1 MLRLTGSKPSSRG
14 RRKAAPAR
22 RRPASPMRQRL
33 IRYGLPAA
41 VLAAVVVFGAW
52 AVGSGWAGRTATAV
66 GDGVLKVTAEAGLSV
81 QDVMVVGRVQTEP
94 ADILA
99 AVGLGRGDPILRF
112 DPDRT
117 RDAILSL
124 PWVKTATVERRLP
137 DTIFIRLEERRPM
150 ALWQHEQKLR
160 VIDQDGHVLTEEG
173 LAAYA
178 HLPMVVGPD
187 APQHAQDFLAM
198 IASRPTI
205 AEQVEAA
212 VRVGGRRWDLHMKN
226 GVDIRLPEEGVAEAL
241 DQLAEMTAASALLE
255 RDIIAIDL
263 RLGDRLVIQTSP
275 FAAERRRLPEEN
287 T

>member
-1 MLRLTGSKPSSRG
+1 
-14 RRKAAPAR
+14 
-22 RRPASPMRQRL
+22 
-33 IRYGLPAA
+33 
-41 VLAAVVVFGAW
+41 
-52 AVGSGWAGRTATAV
+52 
-66 GDGVLKVTAEAGLSV
+66 
-81 QDVMVVGRVQTEP
+81 
-94 ADILA
+94 
-99 AVGLGRGDPILRF
+99 
-112 DPDRT
+112 
-117 RDAILSL
+117 
-124 PWVKTATVERRLP
+124 
-137 DTIFIRLEERRPM
+137 M

-198 IASRPTI
+198 IASRPAI

-263 RLGDRLVIQTSP
+263 RLSDRLVIQTSP